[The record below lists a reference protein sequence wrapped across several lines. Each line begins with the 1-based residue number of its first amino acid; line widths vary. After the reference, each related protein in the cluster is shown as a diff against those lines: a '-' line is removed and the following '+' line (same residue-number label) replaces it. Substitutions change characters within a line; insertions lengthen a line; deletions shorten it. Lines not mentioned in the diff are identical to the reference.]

1 MKHHLHM
8 GNRGYAV
15 EWLQATFT
23 LLVLTSIYLSSGSFT
38 IEWTPMISKE
48 KSVEIMVPYWNETF
62 GYWFQWNHG
71 DIYMNQTASWVDSV
85 SISSSGT
92 IYDDE
97 KVKVSFYPNATIED
111 IEHRHPSEES
121 RAYSRLPNGIA
132 VIEWDL
138 ASSTAKLVLA
148 TLHSR

>member
-1 MKHHLHM
+1 MKSSLHR
-8 GNRGYAV
+8 GGRGYGV

-23 LLVLTSIYLSSGSFT
+23 LLVLTGIYLSSGSFAT
-38 IEWTPMISKE
+38 STSPTFSKE
-48 KSVEIMVPYWNETF
+48 KSIEITVPYWNDTF
-62 GYWFQWNHG
+62 GYWFQGNPG
-71 DIYMNQTASWVDSV
+71 DMYQNQTSSGIDSV

-111 IEHRHPSEES
+111 IENNHPADTS

-138 ASSTAKLVLA
+138 ASATAKVVLA
-148 TLHSR
+148 TLHSN